1 MKGDGVVFFI
11 CVIVVAIVGI
21 KGCSN
26 RSVTNLKNEEDRG
39 YKAGFLKGQQEAEST
54 YKRKMEEEIN
64 NYEKILSTE
73 KANLEKKVSEAYS
86 NGLHQGIETMTQEI
100 EAVITIN
107 EDNKKAA
114 KKKSKKNWNEI
125 ISKEGE

>member
-1 MKGDGVVFFI
+1 MKGDGVVFLI

-86 NGLHQGIETMTQEI
+86 NGLQQGIETMTQEI
-100 EAVITIN
+100 ESVITIN

>member
-1 MKGDGVVFFI
+1 MKGDGVVFLI
-11 CVIVVAIVGI
+11 CVIVVAFVGI

-26 RSVTNLKNEEDRG
+26 RSETILKAEEDRG

-64 NYEKILSTE
+64 NYENMLLTE
-73 KANLEKKVSEAYS
+73 KNNLEKKVSEAYS
-86 NGLHQGIETMTQEI
+86 NGLQQGIETMTKEI
-100 EAVITIN
+100 ESVITIN
-107 EDNKKAA
+107 DDDKKVT

-125 ISKEGE
+125 ISKGGD